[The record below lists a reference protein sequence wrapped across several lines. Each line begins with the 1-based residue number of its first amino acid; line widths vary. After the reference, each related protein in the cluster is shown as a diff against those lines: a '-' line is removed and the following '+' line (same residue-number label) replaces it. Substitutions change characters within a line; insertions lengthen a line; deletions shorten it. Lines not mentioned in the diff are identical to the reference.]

1 VNTWPVKG
9 PILLAALLL
18 GFFDH
23 ALHGR
28 LLFAATIAMLLPIIG
43 FREFW
48 NSWKFWVTVG
58 LLTSLQ
64 VPLVIALR
72 PQMEKARLPLLYA
85 FTILDCSLVIAAIY
99 FACSRDDDDKPGRR
113 ES

>member
-1 VNTWPVKG
+1 MNTWPVKG
-9 PILLAALLL
+9 PVLLAALML

-23 ALHGR
+23 ALHWGR

-43 FREFW
+43 LRDFW

-64 VPLVIALR
+64 IPLVIALR
-72 PQMEKARLPLLYA
+72 PQMEKAGLPLLYA
-85 FTILDCSLVIAAIY
+85 FTILDCSLLIAAIY
-99 FACSRDDDDKPGRR
+99 FVCSRDDDDKRATRG
-113 ES
+113 